1 MTTIRDVPLFDVL
14 EIAARTWP
22 DRPAL
27 GERTVPEQ
35 SPPPKGR
42 RRLLWHRTFGQ
53 RTFAQLHEEVLG
65 VARKLVALG
74 VRPGD
79 HVALWA
85 ANRIEWV
92 QLEFALARLGAV
104 LVTANTALGREDLA
118 YLLRQSEA
126 RFLIADSRVKGH
138 DFLAVLRA
146 LDRASLPCLERIAL
160 LEEDDLPDALRW
172 SALAPAPPEALP
184 PPPRDPDALVNMQY
198 TSGTTGFPKGVMLSS
213 RNIVNNAWSC
223 GQLLGLT
230 PEDKVLVQVPL
241 FHCFGCVV
249 AVLGAFTHG
258 ASIHLIPWFDPQW
271 ALQTIRAQGI
281 TCVHGVP
288 TMFQALLDHAD
299 AQREPIRSVRT
310 GIMAGAVCPRSLMER
325 LIRDW
330 GAREMT
336 IGFGL
341 TEASPHVCY
350 TPRDSDPELRCGTIG
365 IPIPGTR
372 VRLVDPETGEEAE
385 RGEIQLQGEGIMLG
399 YWRNEQA
406 TRDAILP
413 GPWLRTGDMA
423 ERLPNGYLRIAG
435 RLKEMVLR
443 GGENIYPAEV
453 EEAVRHHP
461 AVAEVAVFGVPDER
475 LGEELACAIIPRPG
489 ASITLEE
496 LRAFLLER
504 IAKIKVPRYLE
515 VVEALPLTAS
525 GKVQRF
531 VLTRRWRKL

>member
-1 MTTIRDVPLFDVL
+1 MMPTIRDVPLFQVL
-14 EIAARTWP
+14 AFAARTWP
-22 DRPAL
+22 DRMAL
-27 GERTVPEQ
+27 
-35 SPPPKGR
+35 SALPPP
-42 RRLLWHRTFGQ
+42 Q
-53 RTFAQLHEEVLG
+53 RAADPAVSMTFAELHEAALLA
-65 VARKLVALG
+65 ARKLLTLG

-85 ANRIEWV
+85 ANRAEWV
-92 QLEFALARLGAV
+92 VLEFALARLGAV
-104 LVTANTALGREDLA
+104 LVTANTALGRDDLS
-118 YLLRQSEA
+118 YLLRQSET
-126 RFLIADSRVKGH
+126 RFLLADSRVKGH

-146 LDRASLPCLERIAL
+146 LDREGVPALERIAL
-160 LEEDDLPDALRW
+160 FEPDELEGALRW
-172 SALAPAPPEALP
+172 SAIAPAPAAALP
-184 PPPRDPDALVNMQY
+184 PPPSDPDALVNMQY

-213 RNIVNNAWSC
+213 RNIVNNAWTC
-223 GQLLGLT
+223 GQILGLS
-230 PEDKVLVQVPL
+230 PEDRVLVQVPL

-258 ASIHLIPWFDPQW
+258 ASIHLVPWFEPQNS
-271 ALQTIRAQGI
+271 LRVIRERAI

-288 TMFQALLDHAD
+288 TMFQALLDHPA
-299 AQREPIRSVRT
+299 AHERPIRSVRT

-330 GAREMT
+330 EVREMT

-365 IPIPGTR
+365 IPIPGTEL
-372 VRLVDPETGEEAE
+372 RLVDPETGLVGE
-385 RGEIQLQGEGIMLG
+385 RGEIQVRGEGIMLG
-399 YWRNEQA
+399 YWRNEAA
-406 TRDAILP
+406 TREAILP

-423 ERLPNGYLRIAG
+423 ERLPNGYYRIAG

-453 EEAVRHHP
+453 EEAIRHHP
-461 AVAEVAVFGVPDER
+461 AVAEVAVFGVPDDR
-475 LGEELACAIIPRPG
+475 LGEELACAILPRAG
-489 ASITLEE
+489 RSITLEE
-496 LRAFLLER
+496 LRAFLLAR
-504 IAKIKVPRYLE
+504 IAKIKVPRFLE

-531 VLTRRWRKL
+531 VLTQRWQRR